1 MPDPKKKYK
10 DLAKKLKVDTK
21 KDTIVSTPLNQ
32 SNFKKRRMLRK
43 GYKMKKSSTL
53 SNNPNIVYQVYKKLK

>member
-53 SNNPNIVYQVYKKLK
+53 SNNPNTVYQVYKKLK

>member
-10 DLAKKLKVDTK
+10 ALAKKLKVDTK

-32 SNFKKRRMLRK
+32 SNFKRRVMSRR

-53 SNNPNIVYQVYKKLK
+53 SNDSNTVHTVYKKLK

>member
-53 SNNPNIVYQVYKKLK
+53 SNNPNIVHQVYKKLK

>member
-21 KDTIVSTPLNQ
+21 NDTIVSVPLNQ
-32 SNFKKRRMLRK
+32 SNFKRSRMKKK

-53 SNNPNIVYQVYKKLK
+53 SNDPNTVHLQYKKL

>member
-1 MPDPKKKYK
+1 M
-10 DLAKKLKVDTK
+10 
-21 KDTIVSTPLNQ
+21 STPLNQ

-53 SNNPNIVYQVYKKLK
+53 SNNPNTVYQVYKKLRNNAS

>member
-21 KDTIVSTPLNQ
+21 NDTIVSTPLNQ
-32 SNFKKRRMLRK
+32 SNFKRRVMSRK
-43 GYKMKKSSTL
+43 GYKMKKSFTL
-53 SNNPNIVYQVYKKLK
+53 SNDPNTVHTVYKKLK